1 MLNTPQ
7 LLKLTPTAALWEIIQ
22 SCLSAGFKREYLTI
36 GLPTEDSG
44 LVTRIPL
51 SLDKSKAPVEYWGH
65 TGVVL
70 FSYNRLDLETFFDG
84 MDLEF
89 YTKFPITVGYFVSM
103 VADRYGIVFDS
114 NDFGGGV
121 ITQESAKDFML
132 AAQAQSL
139 RWVGQV
145 KPTIRPL
152 IRPISQVVLKNRLAT
167 VADPVEGQVDAPNV
181 KTLAVAEINA
191 INPTVDI
198 PLLLEECTLENPV
211 AVSGT
216 ADGTNTRITLRIV
229 NSKTYSGSMNIY
241 YRRRDI
247 IKLTDFETVPV
258 TTDTATTTADLMVII
273 AARFGFYLD
282 PADVASNALPDMEV
296 GETQTLVIAIKSASL
311 LYVGSVTVDYTKGSS
326 A

>member
-22 SCLSAGFKREYLTI
+22 SCLAAGFKREYLNI
-36 GLPTEDSG
+36 GQPTEDSG

-51 SLDKSKAPVEYWGH
+51 SLNKSKSPIEYWGH
-65 TGVVL
+65 AGEVL
-70 FSYNRLDLETFFDG
+70 FSYNRLDLEAFFTG
-84 MDLEF
+84 MDMEF
-89 YTKFPITVGYFVSM
+89 YTKFPITVGYFVSL

-132 AAQAQSL
+132 SAQPQSL
-139 RWVGQV
+139 RWFGQM
-145 KPTIRPL
+145 KPIIRPL
-152 IRPISQVVLKNRLAT
+152 IRPISQVVLKNRLTT
-167 VADPVEGQVDAPNV
+167 VEDPVSGQVDAPNLKALV
-181 KTLAVAEINA
+181 VAEINA

-198 PLLLEECTLENPV
+198 PLTVEECTLENPV

-247 IKLTDFETVPV
+247 IKLTGFDTVDFESA
-258 TTDTATTTADLMVII
+258 TAVTTADLLKEI
-273 AARFGFYLD
+273 ADSFGFYFD
-282 PADVASNALPDMEV
+282 PTDVVPVTLPELADGDSA
-296 GETQTLVIAIKSASL
+296 TLVIPVKSGSM
-311 LYVGSVTVDYTKGSS
+311 LYFGSVTVEFYRVR
-326 A
+326 

>member
-22 SCLSAGFKREYLTI
+22 SCLAAGFKREYLNI
-36 GLPTEDSG
+36 GQPTGDSG

-51 SLDKSKAPVEYWGH
+51 SLNKSKSPIEYWGH
-65 TGVVL
+65 AGEVL
-70 FSYNRLDLETFFDG
+70 FSYNRLDMETFFTG
-84 MDLEF
+84 MDMEF
-89 YTKFPITVGYFVSM
+89 YTKFPITVGYFVSLI
-103 VADRYGIVFDS
+103 ADRYGIVFDS

-132 AAQAQSL
+132 SAQPQSL
-139 RWVGQV
+139 RWFGQM

-167 VADPVEGQVDAPNV
+167 VADPVAGQVDAPDLKALV
-181 KTLAVAEINA
+181 VAEINA
-191 INPTVDI
+191 INPTVDT
-198 PLLLEECTLENPV
+198 PLLIEEVTLENPV

-216 ADGTNTRITLRIV
+216 ADGTNTRMTLRIV

-247 IKLTDFETVPV
+247 IKLTGFDTVDFAS
-258 TTDTATTTADLMVII
+258 TTAVTTADLLKEI
-273 AARFGFYLD
+273 ADSFGFYFD
-282 PADVASNALPDMEV
+282 PTDVVPATLPTLAN
-296 GETQTLVIAIKSASL
+296 GESATLVIPVKSGSM
-311 LYVGSVTVDYTKGSS
+311 LYFGSVTVEFYRVR
-326 A
+326 